1 MERSEFVFDSIDLLY
16 YKLHK
21 ISLNW
26 GGSYED
32 SLRWLKNKQTTINP
46 KNTDDKCFQY
56 AITLLLNYKG
66 IIKGLQRI
74 TKMKPFI
81 NQYNWKEINFPSNKR
96 RLGKVIK

>member
-56 AITLLLNYKG
+56 AITLLLNYEG
-66 IIKGLQRI
+66 IIKDLQRI

-81 NQYNWKEINFPSNKR
+81 NQYNWKEINFPSNER